1 MSRPRRGMWIK
12 NTHERPVELILD
24 TRTISLEPGDE
35 EAVTPDEVRD
45 ASMREHLQIRT
56 VSIVRPTTADEEATL
71 VARLATEGGGDGQ

>member
-45 ASMREHLQIRT
+45 VSMREHLQIRT
-56 VSIVRPTTADEEATL
+56 VSIVRPSTPDEEAVL
-71 VARLATEGGGDGQ
+71 IARLADEAAGA